1 VATRP
6 NYFTVTLDDEDL
18 GVFDDDLLMLDDSFV
33 FENNTSMTFNQ
44 MLTGIEEAD
53 SKASRALVWWMRYK
67 QGKTVDLLSINFR
80 LKALHVVPVV
90 FANPPKAGRAAKNV
104 TTTSDT
110 SHKSA
115 I

>member
-1 VATRP
+1 MATRP
-6 NYFTVTLDDEDL
+6 NYFTVTLEGEEL
-18 GVFDDDLLMLDDSFV
+18 GVFDDDTLMLDDSFV
-33 FENNTSMTFNQ
+33 FENNTGMTFNQ

-53 SKASRALVWWMRYK
+53 SKSSRALVWWMRYK
-67 QGKTVDLLSINFR
+67 QGSAVDLLSINFR
-80 LKALHVVPVV
+80 LKALHVKPVV

-110 SHKSA
+110 SPTSA